1 VTDMGW
7 TRAKGC
13 ESNTCVEVARLDDK
27 FLVKDSKTHL
37 FLVFGLEEW
46 NAFVAGIRAGD
57 FDL

>member
-1 VTDMGW
+1 MEW